1 MEKNN
6 KLILISIIILTTFVL
21 IFCGY
26 LLFKRN
32 VNLDD
37 AEKFRNEYMEF
48 NDKVTNTGEKYPL
61 VNIPNDNTVVYAKE
75 EDIIEILKSKSGVIY
90 FGFNSCPW
98 CRSMVETLIKAIDD
112 NNIENAYYVDVLDI
126 RDTYEVKKKKLT
138 QTKEGTE
145 AYYSILEYLDEYLT
159 DYVLESGNKKYDT
172 KEKRLYAPTVVVVKD
187 GEIVGFHEGTVD
199 SQEDPYL
206 GLNEE
211 EKVELEKIFKEQ
223 FKDLISNTCEDERGC

>member
-98 CRSMVETLIKAIDD
+98 CRTLV
-112 NNIENAYYVDVLDI
+112 NPLIEVA
-126 RDTYEVKKKKLT
+126 TKL
-138 QTKEGTE
+138 QEKM
-145 AYYSILEYLDEYLT
+145 
-159 DYVLESGNKKYDT
+159 GN
-172 KEKRLYAPTVVVVKD
+172 
-187 GEIVGFHEGTVD
+187 
-199 SQEDPYL
+199 
-206 GLNEE
+206 
-211 EKVELEKIFKEQ
+211 
-223 FKDLISNTCEDERGC
+223 

>member
-98 CRSMVETLIKAIDD
+98 CRTLV
-112 NNIENAYYVDVLDI
+112 NPLIEVATKLQEKIYYLDI
-126 RDTYEVKKKKLT
+126 KDIRSSFEIVDGELKNTKKGTNGYYE
-138 QTKEGTE
+138 
-145 AYYSILEYLDEYLT
+145 ILDLLSEYLDEYYLT
-159 DYVLESGNKKYDT
+159 DNDYNDYDT
-172 KEKRLYAPTVVVVKD
+172 NEKRIYAPTLVALKNGKVTS
-187 GEIVGFHEGTVD
+187 IHVGTID
-199 SQEDPYL
+199 SQESGYDEL
-206 GLNEE
+206 TKDENEE
-211 EKVELEKIFKEQ
+211 LKKVIT
-223 FKDLISNTCEDERGC
+223 DLINSKN